1 MSLRKASGNYP
12 VCDLAFTCK
21 HVYFDFMSKSL
32 SVTLIGTGAVA
43 TALAHQMA
51 RRHINL
57 HAIIGRTSAE
67 AARLGKKIRCR
78 RTGVSPEL
86 AADSDLLIFAVPDV
100 KIGDVAQNFTQ
111 IPYRRRH
118 IVWAHTSGSLPATA
132 LKRPQTLEDRI
143 STVSMHPLQTFVSP
157 NTRTTLDSV
166 VFGIEGEPR
175 GLRTVRQFIRHLGCQ
190 TVTLKPND
198 KLAYHIAAVMASN
211 FLVGLQD
218 AAKRLY
224 RSIGISAKQSQ
235 KMMQPLTDQTLTN
248 IRTLGTSGA
257 LTGPAKRGDTEMIE
271 THERFLREHHA
282 EIAPV
287 YEHMSNYCRLMSK
300 KESR

>member
-12 VCDLAFTCK
+12 VCDLAFACNR
-21 HVYFDFMSKSL
+21 VYFDAMRKSL

-43 TALAHQMA
+43 TALAYQMA
-51 RRHINL
+51 RRRVNL
-57 HAIIGRTSAE
+57 RAIIGRTSAE

-78 RTGVSPEL
+78 RTGVSSEL
-86 AADSDLLIFAVPDV
+86 AVDSDLLIFAVPDV
-100 KIGDVAQNFTQ
+100 KIGKVAQNFVQ

-118 IVWAHTSGSLPATA
+118 IVWAHTSGSLPAVA
-132 LKRPQTLEDRI
+132 LNRPRVLENRI
-143 STVSMHPLQTFVSP
+143 SVVSMHPLQTFVSQ
-157 NTRTTLDSV
+157 NILTTLDSV

-175 GLRTVRQFIRHLGCQ
+175 GLRTVRPFIRRLGCQ
-190 TVTLKPND
+190 TLTLKPND
-198 KLAYHIAAVMASN
+198 KLAYHIAAVITSN

-218 AAKRLY
+218 AAFRLY

-235 KMMQPLTDQTLTN
+235 RMMQPLTDQTLTN

-287 YEHMSNYCRLMSK
+287 YEHLSKYCRFMSK
-300 KESR
+300 KES